1 LQLELKEMLPLAR
14 AEAAAC
20 WGNDELL
27 LEKLLVGARHIEV
40 QVLGDHFGNL
50 VALPERECSVQRRNQ
65 KVREGR
71 IGCFSKD
78 QA

>member
-1 LQLELKEMLPLAR
+1 MLPLAR

-65 KVREGR
+65 KVRELRLQPTAGTW
-71 IGCFSKD
+71 
-78 QA
+78 